1 VILLNSSNDDE
12 SIKFLVFGGLRQIL
26 ADEVCSISK
35 NTSFI
40 FETQLSNF
48 KSSTFTPH
56 KFGDKTEFL
65 PTADFFYDNE
75 YIDLSPNIITD
86 SFLENV
92 CQSKR

>member
-65 PTADFFYDNE
+65 PIADFFYDNE